1 MIKKKTD
8 FRKKL
13 VKEGIPSF
21 TNAFMYMEFIL
32 SEMERIEVP
41 QTETLDYYI
50 TVCSEHFGTDKR
62 SILRVCDYFV
72 AKYCIKNN
80 IPKCGFKAFIFNI
93 YYK

>member
-1 MIKKKTD
+1 MTKTN

-21 TNAFMYMEFIL
+21 TSAFMYMEFIL
-32 SEMERIEVP
+32 TEMERIEVP
-41 QTETLDYYI
+41 QTETLDYYM
-50 TVCSEHFGTDKR
+50 TLCSEHFGVDKR
-62 SILRVCDYFV
+62 NILRSCDYFV
-72 AKYCIKNN
+72 GKYCKKNN